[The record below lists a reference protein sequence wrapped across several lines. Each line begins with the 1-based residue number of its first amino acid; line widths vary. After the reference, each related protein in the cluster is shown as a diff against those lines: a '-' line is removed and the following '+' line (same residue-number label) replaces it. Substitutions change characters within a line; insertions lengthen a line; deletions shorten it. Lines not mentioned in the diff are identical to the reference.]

1 MKRMLTLM
9 GAAVLVTWLAAAD
22 ENGAAPRGTNVTT
35 QATVAADKAA
45 KAQAAAIGQTQPGKV
60 RKNQRPPVQYG
71 GAAVKAARSKKP
83 WQILNPFAP
92 ANLGNGAE
100 NVVRDPVTGQVTGV
114 SLISVEF

>member
-1 MKRMLTLM
+1 MSLVGASLLAAS
-9 GAAVLVTWLAAAD
+9 AAVAE
-22 ENGAAPRGTNVTT
+22 ENGPTQGRTNVTT

-45 KAQAAAIGQTQPGKV
+45 KAQAAAIGPAQTGKI